1 MCLGIESC
9 STFLQPVSSPGL
21 PAAFSEFGASLLDME
36 VPSSQRFRRS
46 VASLQDCVGDDP
58 RPQLRLADISEHG
71 RFAGAALLHPG
82 PLPLSIQNQMP
93 SPEGELSPDPKLHKV
108 HRQAY
113 PRRLLWLGVG
123 ALTWPCSRPSDM
135 YLPCVGSF
143 PVCSSDHLRSTCL
156 GRAVVTCW
164 VRSFLVNFRMHGFD
178 LECGMSAGVCRRSRR

>member
-113 PRRLLWLGVG
+113 PRRRSIVVCIPNWIPPVLH
-123 ALTWPCSRPSDM
+123 PCSVEAGAFS
-135 YLPCVGSF
+135 G
-143 PVCSSDHLRSTCL
+143 
-156 GRAVVTCW
+156 W
-164 VRSFLVNFRMHGFD
+164 V
-178 LECGMSAGVCRRSRR
+178 